1 MKRLLILPV
10 LLLLFVKTNAQNGK
24 WMYLADSRDITLMV
38 DTLANDIRDTSNY
51 HGRNHVLLIW
61 TKSINKKGGFVGY
74 TTAQYAVD
82 TTNKQM
88 ETLSIATYHADSLI
102 LLKPYDDLPWEDVI
116 PESNN
121 DVLIL
126 FCRAL
131 HNQQLMHIFIL
142 NAQSYDLKSPPDKKP
157 N

>member
-1 MKRLLILPV
+1 MKRLLIFPI

-38 DTLANDIRDTSNY
+38 DTLSNDIRETSTY
-51 HGRNHVLLIW
+51 HGRNHVVLIW
-61 TKSINKKGGFVGY
+61 TKSINKKGGFVSY
-74 TTAQYAVD
+74 ITSRYAVD

-88 ETLSIATYHADSLI
+88 QTLSIATYHADSLI
-102 LLKPYDDLPWEDVI
+102 VSKSYDDLPWEGVI

-126 FCRAL
+126 FCRVL
-131 HNQQLMHIFIL
+131 HNQRLMHKFIL
-142 NAQSYDLKSPPDKKP
+142 NARSYDLKSPPDKKP